1 MNEHEEIRE
10 LMELAAV
17 EPDGLDRLEAGD
29 TPGSAVVVG
38 HLVGC
43 SDCLDEMAR
52 LRRAETLLRP
62 ILASEPD
69 PGLRE
74 RTLAL
79 VRAVG
84 VARDGISAT
93 AVAYADGRLAPMQQS
108 AAAPDPLAQA
118 DDRREGRRRRAVGVP
133 AWAATLAAALVVGLL
148 GGALLVGNGAPG
160 GGGDAAVALQE
171 VAGETTTLMAASD
184 VQEVVLVDA
193 AGTPAGSVV
202 LSASAGR
209 LLVTATAL
217 DEPTNGAEYRC
228 WVQVGDTRTPI
239 GTMRWAAG
247 VAWWT
252 GPVAIP
258 ADLPPGVVYGV
269 SLVTAGSSDAET
281 VELTGTL

>member
-38 HLVGC
+38 HLVDC
-43 SDCLDEMAR
+43 ADCLEEMAR

-62 ILASEPD
+62 VLASEPD

-79 VRAVG
+79 VREVG
-84 VARDGISAT
+84 VARDGI
-93 AVAYADGRLAPMQQS
+93 
-108 AAAPDPLAQA
+108 AAPAVPLDGGPAPVQPPA
-118 DDRREGRRRRAVGVP
+118 LAGDRRATPDGGWAERRRRALGVP
-133 AWAATLAAALVVGLL
+133 AWATTLAAALVIGLL
-148 GGALLVGNGAPG
+148 GGALLVGNGAPA
-160 GGGDAAVALQE
+160 GGGDAAVALQA
-171 VAGETTTLMAASD
+171 VAGETTTLMAADD

-217 DEPTNGAEYRC
+217 DEPTNGDEYRC

-239 GTMRWAAG
+239 GTMRWVAG

-258 ADLPPGVVYGV
+258 ADLPPEVVYGV
-269 SLVTAGSSDAET
+269 SSVAAGASGAET
-281 VELTGTL
+281 VELTGRL

>member
-1 MNEHEEIRE
+1 MNEHDEIRE

-43 SDCLDEMAR
+43 SDCLEEMAR

-79 VRAVG
+79 VREVG
-84 VARDGISAT
+84 VTRDGIA
-93 AVAYADGRLAPMQQS
+93 APPAPPARRAGARAAARPGRRLARQADGGWA
-108 AAAPDPLAQA
+108 
-118 DDRREGRRRRAVGVP
+118 ERRRRALGVP
-133 AWAATLAAALVVGLL
+133 AWATTLAAALVIGLL
-148 GGALLVGNGAPG
+148 GGALLVGNGAPA
-160 GGGDAAVALQE
+160 GGGDAAVALQA
-171 VAGETTTLMAASD
+171 VAGETTTLMAADD

-217 DEPTNGAEYRC
+217 DEPTNGDEYRC

-252 GPVAIP
+252 GPVSIP
-258 ADLPPGVVYGV
+258 ADLPSEVVYGV
-269 SLVTAGSSDAET
+269 SSVAAGASGAET
-281 VELTGTL
+281 VELTGRL

>member
-1 MNEHEEIRE
+1 MNEHDEIRE

-62 ILASEPD
+62 ILAFEPD

-84 VARDGISAT
+84 VARDGNPTTAAPPDGRSAPIQQP
-93 AVAYADGRLAPMQQS
+93 AADDDLLAPADGRHA
-108 AAAPDPLAQA
+108 
-118 DDRREGRRRRAVGVP
+118 GVRRRTVGAP
-133 AWAATLAAALVVGLL
+133 AWAATLAAALVIGLL
-148 GGALLVGNGAPG
+148 GGALVVGNRTPA
-160 GGGDAAVALQE
+160 GGGDAGVALQA
-171 VAGETTTLMAASD
+171 VAGETTTLMAADD
-184 VQEVVLVDA
+184 VREVVLVDA

-209 LLVTATAL
+209 MLVMATAL
-217 DEPTNGAEYRC
+217 DEPTNGDEYRC
-228 WVQVGDTRTPI
+228 WVQVGDTRTSI

-269 SLVTAGSSDAET
+269 SSVAAGSSDAET
-281 VELTGTL
+281 VELTGKL

>member
-1 MNEHEEIRE
+1 LNEHEEIRE

-62 ILASEPD
+62 MLASEPD
-69 PGLRE
+69 PALRE

-84 VARDGISAT
+84 VARDGIAAPPPALS
-93 AVAYADGRLAPMQQS
+93 GRPAPVQPPAPAGDLLAP
-108 AAAPDPLAQA
+108 A
-118 DDRREGRRRRAVGVP
+118 DDRRAGRRRRTVGVP
-133 AWAATLAAALVVGLL
+133 AWAATLAAALVIGLL
-148 GGALLVGNGAPG
+148 GGALVAGNRAPADGGAAG
-160 GGGDAAVALQE
+160 VALQA
-171 VAGETTTLMAASD
+171 VAGETTTLMAADD
-184 VQEVVLVDA
+184 VREVVLMDA

-209 LLVTATAL
+209 MLVTATAL
-217 DEPTNGAEYRC
+217 DEPTNGDEYRC

-269 SLVTAGSSDAET
+269 SSVAAGSSDAET
-281 VELTGTL
+281 VELTGKL

>member
-1 MNEHEEIRE
+1 VNEHDEIRE
-10 LMELAAV
+10 QMELAAV
-17 EPDGLDRLEAGD
+17 EPGGLDRLEAGD
-29 TPGSAVVVG
+29 TPGSAAVVG

-43 SDCLDEMAR
+43 SDCLEEMAR

-62 ILASEPD
+62 MLASEPD

-74 RTLAL
+74 RTLTM

-84 VARDGISAT
+84 VARD
-93 AVAYADGRLAPMQQS
+93 RLAEPGVPTDGGPAHVQQ
-108 AAAPDPLAQA
+108 PTPA
-118 DDRREGRRRRAVGVP
+118 DDLPVTSDGGRTDRRRRSVGVP
-133 AWAATLAAALVVGLL
+133 AWAATLAAALVIGLL
-148 GGALLVGNGAPG
+148 GGALVVGDRAPAD
-160 GGGDAAVALQE
+160 GGDAGVALQA
-171 VAGETTTLMAASD
+171 VAGETTTLMAADD

-217 DEPTNGAEYRC
+217 DEPTNGTEYRC

-239 GTMRWAAG
+239 GTMRWTAG

-252 GPVAIP
+252 GPVAVP
-258 ADLPPGVVYGV
+258 PDLPPGVVYGV
-269 SLVTAGSSDAET
+269 SSVAGSSHAET
-281 VELTGTL
+281 VELTGKL

>member
-1 MNEHEEIRE
+1 LNEHEEIRE

-17 EPDGLDRLEAGD
+17 EPDGLDRLDAGD

-84 VARDGISAT
+84 VARDGIAAPAAPPDGRPAPVQPPAT
-93 AVAYADGRLAPMQQS
+93 ADDLLVTSDGRRA
-108 AAAPDPLAQA
+108 
-118 DDRREGRRRRAVGVP
+118 GRRRRTIGVP

-148 GGALLVGNGAPG
+148 GGALLVGNGAPT
-160 GGGDAAVALQE
+160 GGGDAAAALQA
-171 VAGETTTLMAASD
+171 VAGETTTLMAAD
-184 VQEVVLVDA
+184 DAREVVLVDA

-209 LLVTATAL
+209 MLVTATAL
-217 DEPTNGAEYRC
+217 DEPTNGVEYRC
-228 WVQVGDTRTPI
+228 WVQMGNARTPI
-239 GTMRWAAG
+239 GTMRWTAG

-252 GPVAIP
+252 GSVAIP

-269 SLVTAGSSDAET
+269 SSVAAGSSDAGT
-281 VELTGTL
+281 VVLTGQL